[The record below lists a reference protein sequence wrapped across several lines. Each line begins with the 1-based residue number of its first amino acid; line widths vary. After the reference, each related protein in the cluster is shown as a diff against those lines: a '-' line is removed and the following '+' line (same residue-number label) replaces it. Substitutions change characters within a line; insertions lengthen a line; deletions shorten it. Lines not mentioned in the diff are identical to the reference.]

1 MSELKVEREVVER
14 VLITYPLK
22 RAGLDAALAY
32 CEEHGYR
39 KVRSGPKGV
48 GTGKTSKTEG
58 LVVAERPATHA
69 TYANEA
75 FAPQAAEDAE

>member
-32 CEEHGYR
+32 CAEHGYR
-39 KVRSGPKGV
+39 EVRSGPKGV

-58 LVVAERPATHA
+58 LVVAERPAPA
-69 TYANEA
+69 LQPSSA
-75 FAPQAAEDAE
+75 FKPQVAEDAE